1 MNNSHKLEKILIIVS
16 SLLPLLLIIGPA
28 ISDISIVLIS
38 SIFIFISL
46 KDRKLFYYN
55 NWYFIFF
62 LIVCLFLILLSLN
75 SENIKLSMES
85 TLFYFRFGFF
95 TLAIAYLVK
104 NKNFI
109 KYFTYCLLICFFI
122 LIFDAIIEFLFNFNF
137 LYFINFII
145 EPSQGRVSSLF
156 GNEHILG
163 SYLVRLLP
171 ISILLILINF
181 KNKKYFNYFFYIFVT
196 FVSIVVFISG
206 ERTAFFMLILII
218 ILMLLLIKNIRK
230 NLVITILPM
239 IFIFICLI
247 YSNSIIKNRMI
258 KLTFNQVISTKE
270 NSNDLNI
277 NFFSVQHEV
286 IYKTSF
292 KIFRDN
298 PILGIGPKSFR
309 NICKNSKYH
318 SFTEEDRSIN
328 GCQTHPHN
336 TYVQF
341 LVETGTLGFFLITF
355 IFLTICFQIIK
366 SLKNINKKLNNNE
379 LIKILSLI
387 SIFVNLWPLMP
398 NGNFFNNWL
407 SIIFYIPV
415 GFYFSQ
421 KIKKQL

>member
-292 KIFRDN
+292 KIFRDS

>member
-1 MNNSHKLEKILIIVS
+1 MNSSQKLEKILIIIS
-16 SLLPLLLIIGPA
+16 SLLPLFLIIGPA

-38 SIFIFISL
+38 TIFIYIAF
-46 KDRKLFYYN
+46 KDQKLFYFN

-62 LIVCLFLILLSLN
+62 FICCLFLILLSLN
-75 SENIKLSMES
+75 SENIKLSLGS
-85 TLFYFRFGFF
+85 SLFYVRFGFF
-95 TLAIAYLVK
+95 TLAIAYLVN

-122 LIFDAIIEFLFNFNF
+122 LFFDAIIEFIFSFNF
-137 LYFINFII
+137 LYFINFKL
-145 EPSQGRVSSLF
+145 ESSQGRVSSLF
-156 GNEHILG
+156 GDEHILG

-181 KNKKYFNYFFYIFVT
+181 KTKKYFNYFFSIFIT
-196 FVSIVVFISG
+196 FVSIVVFVSG
-206 ERTAFFMLILII
+206 ERTAFFMLILVI
-218 ILMLLLIKNIRK
+218 ILMFILIKNIRK

-239 IFIFICLI
+239 IFIIISLI
-247 YSNSIIKNRMI
+247 YSNPTIKNRMI
-258 KLTFNQVISTKE
+258 NLTFNQLISDEAKSI
-270 NSNDLNI
+270 NLNI

-298 PILGIGPKSFR
+298 TLLGIGPKSFR

-341 LVETGTLGFFLITF
+341 LVETGIFGFCLITF
-355 IFLTICFQIIK
+355 IFLIICFQIIK
-366 SLKNINKKLNNNE
+366 SLKNINKTLNNEE
-379 LIKILSLI
+379 LINILSLI

-407 SIIFYIPV
+407 SIIFYIPI

-421 KIKKQL
+421 RIKNKL

>member
-1 MNNSHKLEKILIIVS
+1 MNSSQKLEKILIIIS
-16 SLLPLLLIIGPA
+16 SLLPLFLIIGPA
-28 ISDISIVLIS
+28 ISDSSIVLIS
-38 SIFIFISL
+38 TIFIYISL
-46 KDRKLFYYN
+46 KDGKLFYYN
-55 NWYFIFF
+55 NWYFKFF
-62 LIVCLFLILLSLN
+62 FICCLFLILLSLN
-75 SENIKLSMES
+75 SEDIKLSLES
-85 TLFYFRFGFF
+85 SLFYFRFGFF

-104 NKNFI
+104 NKDFI
-109 KYFTYCLLICFFI
+109 RYFTYCLIICFFV
-122 LIFDAIIEFLFNFNF
+122 LFFDAIIEFLFNFNF
-137 LYFINFII
+137 LYYINFNL
-145 EPSQGRVSSLF
+145 EPSQGRVSSFF
-156 GNEHILG
+156 GDEHILG

-181 KNKKYFNYFFYIFVT
+181 KNKKYFNYFFSIFIT
-196 FVSIVVFISG
+196 FISIVVFISG

-218 ILMLLLIKNIRK
+218 LLILILIKNIRK

-239 IFIFICLI
+239 FFIIIGLI
-247 YSNSIIKNRMI
+247 YSNPTIKNRMI
-258 KLTFNQVISTKE
+258 DLTFSQFISVE
-270 NSNDLNI
+270 ANSVNLNI

-286 IYKTSF
+286 IYRTSF

-298 PILGIGPKSFR
+298 TLLGIGPKSFR

-318 SFTEEDRSIN
+318 SYTDEDKSIN

-341 LVETGTLGFFLITF
+341 LVETGIFGFCLITF
-355 IFLTICFQIIK
+355 IFLITCFQIIK
-366 SLKNINKKLNNNE
+366 SLKNINKKLNNEE

-407 SIIFYIPV
+407 SVIFYIPV

-421 KIKKQL
+421 KIKNKL